1 MEQPHILII
10 DDDERI
16 RALLSRYLSE
26 NGFRVT
32 LAHDAMMARTLF
44 QTLSFDLL
52 ILDVMMPHEDG
63 FSLSKAIRAGAANC
77 HPHTPFIMLTAKIDA
92 SDRIEGL
99 EGGADDYLAKPFE
112 PRELVLRMNA
122 ILRRSAQTMPSE
134 MAQVKFGDFIFTIAN
149 SDLNQNGVSVKLT
162 DREKDMLKT
171 LCGSLNDT
179 VPRHLLAAI
188 GEEVN
193 DRTVDVQVTR
203 LRRKLGEASDNPQF
217 IQTVRG
223 FGYRLV
229 ANPYP

>member
-1 MEQPHILII
+1 MEEPHILIV

-16 RALLSRYLSE
+16 RSLLSRYLSE

-32 LAHDAMMARTLF
+32 LAHDAIMARSLF
-44 QTLSFDLL
+44 QTLSFDLV
-52 ILDVMMPHEDG
+52 ILDVMMPIEDG
-63 FSLSKAIRAGAANC
+63 FSLGRAIRAGTANC

-112 PRELVLRMNA
+112 PRELLLRMNA

-134 MAQVKFGDFIFTIAN
+134 MEQIKFGDFLFTLSN
-149 SDLNQNGVSVKLT
+149 SDLQLNGESVKLT
-162 DREKDMLKT
+162 DREKEMLKT
-171 LCGSLNDT
+171 LSSSLNDT
-179 VPRHLLAAI
+179 VPRHLLAAL

-193 DRTVDVQVTR
+193 DRTVDVQITR
-203 LRRKLGEASDNPQF
+203 LRRKLGDVSDNPQF

-229 ANPYP
+229 ATPFP